1 MTAMKNRTILSLAI
15 VTVVI
20 CAFVVCC
27 NLTHEYEAKCV
38 FAYSDRDIQT
48 NSVGGVVQPEARM
61 GAYADFRIIA
71 NDDFSRLLSGRGKE
85 CPLVDCCKRDL
96 AKSSAEADL
105 IAKAFLTLTCR
116 VSGGEVGVVEFSLK
130 SSSEEIARK
139 VLAFAIAAFRQQMAD
154 DNLSRDQKA
163 LAHIRSRILYGRE
176 KGEDV
181 SALEKQCEQARAN
194 LEKRHVRITMLEEL
208 SVSR

>member
-1 MTAMKNRTILSLAI
+1 M
-15 VTVVI
+15 
-20 CAFVVCC
+20 
-27 NLTHEYEAKCV
+27 

-163 LAHIRSRILYGRE
+163 LAHIRSRILYGRK